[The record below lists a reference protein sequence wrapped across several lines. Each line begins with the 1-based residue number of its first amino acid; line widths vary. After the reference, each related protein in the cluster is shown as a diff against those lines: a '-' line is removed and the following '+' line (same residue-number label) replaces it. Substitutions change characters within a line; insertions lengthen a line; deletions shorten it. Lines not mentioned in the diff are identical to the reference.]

1 MLILATKSLF
11 FPGSECACDRQINR
25 KRGPTYKVELIWKD
39 PEEGLTVQ
47 SKHDGEV
54 RAQRAPDKH
63 MVENCP
69 EACVES
75 DLHTDAH
82 EWQRGTVNTL

>member
-1 MLILATKSLF
+1 MCY
-11 FPGSECACDRQINR
+11 GQINR
-25 KRGPTYKVELIWKD
+25 KREPTYKVELIWKD

-54 RAQRAPDKH
+54 GAHRAPDKH

-75 DLHTDAH
+75 DLHTDAD
-82 EWQRGTVNTL
+82 EWQRGTVKALRWDRH